1 MSEILQAGPEVPGDL
16 GPDSSARGVDQQA
29 RATQARVRVR
39 TVLTSCPGRL
49 APGSEGLLCRRAH
62 PGDSRSGGRVH
73 SVVQLP
79 RETRAQV
86 RVPAGLTRSPGQLV
100 RGSESPWGRSAL
112 PGDSASGTMARGV
125 DQHSRATRDWMRGA
139 AESTSCPGN
148 LGPVRCPGR
157 PRPGFQCLP
166 RRPDF
171 PGDSDKGRRAR
182 GVDQLSQVT
191 RAVLEVLR
199 ARPAVLGHSGP
210 CLRSCGL
217 DQLSREA
224 RARVR
229 GPTVS
234 TSSPGNPRFAPNARE
249 FGQLSR

>member
-1 MSEILQAGPEVPGDL
+1 
-16 GPDSSARGVDQQA
+16 
-29 RATQARVRVR
+29 
-39 TVLTSCPGRL
+39 
-49 APGSEGLLCRRAH
+49 
-62 PGDSRSGGRVH
+62 
-73 SVVQLP
+73 
-79 RETRAQV
+79 
-86 RVPAGLTRSPGQLV
+86 
-100 RGSESPWGRSAL
+100 
-112 PGDSASGTMARGV
+112 
-125 DQHSRATRDWMRGA
+125 MRGA

-171 PGDSDKGRRAR
+171 PGHSDKGRRAR

-217 DQLSREA
+217 DQLSRVA
-224 RARVR
+224 RARVP

-249 FGQLSR
+249 FGQLSRGRGHVPEAPGGLPAVLSILGQCPSARVFRPALPGDSGPGPRAQAVDQLSRTTRARLC

>member
-1 MSEILQAGPEVPGDL
+1 
-16 GPDSSARGVDQQA
+16 
-29 RATQARVRVR
+29 
-39 TVLTSCPGRL
+39 
-49 APGSEGLLCRRAH
+49 
-62 PGDSRSGGRVH
+62 
-73 SVVQLP
+73 
-79 RETRAQV
+79 
-86 RVPAGLTRSPGQLV
+86 
-100 RGSESPWGRSAL
+100 
-112 PGDSASGTMARGV
+112 
-125 DQHSRATRDWMRGA
+125 MRGA

-217 DQLSREA
+217 DQLSREG

-249 FGQLSR
+249 FGQLPVDAGTCPRSCGLEQLSQGTWGRVRGPAVLTSSRGLGPMASEVDHLSRAIRARVRGPAGSISCPG